1 MPITGLPDPTLHRKC
16 KRCGIWFH
24 LHEGSLTW
32 PPKRGLLSFVHV
44 TLAESIEQTAELKF
58 YCAPCQERN
67 ALDERGFRKVFTS
80 IGVSVL
86 VLIVALPIAY
96 WLGVFARLEA
106 FLRGR

>member
-16 KRCGIWFH
+16 KRCGIWIH

-44 TLAESIEQTAELKF
+44 TLAESIEQTTELKF
-58 YCAPCQERN
+58 YCVPCQERN
-67 ALDERGFRKVFTS
+67 ARDERGFRKLFVTM
-80 IGVSVL
+80 GVTVL
-86 VLIVALPIAY
+86 GLAVALLIAS
-96 WLGVFARLEA
+96 WLGLFTHLES